1 MLRGEPEGICA
12 SCHPLFSAAATAA
25 VSSSCMLLRSLP
37 RGVRDPPKINPSPPT
52 VGAEAAE
59 AVGHPHSLRKRGEG
73 SVYRA
78 ERRQTTEETS
88 PPPQRRQHSGT
99 LSQEEAHRSWSQSLF
114 LLSSLIS
121 SLSPT
126 VSFPQ
131 ASLSLPVS
139 QPVSTALPGR
149 AELGTAWRLCYDS
162 AAVQHGQ
169 LVLIIVLPCMSHVRR
184 RWHQLAICPVTVG
197 ALLSLW
203 LF

>member
-1 MLRGEPEGICA
+1 MPPVTLSSQPLLLLLSALPACSNAARPGASGRG
-12 SCHPLFSAAATAA
+12 
-25 VSSSCMLLRSLP
+25 
-37 RGVRDPPKINPSPPT
+37 RDPPRINPSPPT
-52 VGAEAAE
+52 AGAEASE
-59 AVGHPHSLRKRGEG
+59 AVGHPHSLRKRQEG
-73 SVYRA
+73 SGYRA

-88 PPPQRRQHSGT
+88 PPPQRRQQSGT

-149 AELGTAWRLCYDS
+149 AELGTARRLCHDN
-162 AAVQHGQ
+162 AAVHHGQ
-169 LVLIIVLPCMSHVRR
+169 LVLIIFLPCMSHALR